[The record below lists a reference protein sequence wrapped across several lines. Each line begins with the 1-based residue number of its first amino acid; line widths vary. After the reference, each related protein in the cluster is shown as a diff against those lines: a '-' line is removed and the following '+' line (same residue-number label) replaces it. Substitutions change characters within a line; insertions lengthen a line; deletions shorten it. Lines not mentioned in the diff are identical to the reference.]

1 MKTWWKRQWSTIRWC
16 WRAVILFAGHHHMH
30 GYTGIVIGSVMH
42 FRSTSSM
49 LVAILDAIIESG
61 LIVHALR
68 VSDCMVLATFVMF
81 WRNRSRD
88 NESV

>member
-16 WRAVILFAGHHHMH
+16 WRAVILFAGHHRMH
-30 GYTGIVIGSVMH
+30 GYTGIAIEIVMH

-61 LIVHALR
+61 LIVHAVW
-68 VSDCMVLATFVMF
+68 VSGCVALATFVML
-81 WRNRSRD
+81 WRSRSREI
-88 NESV
+88 ESV